1 MLEKYQS
8 INRAH
13 AKKRKGALTKEM
25 LEKAK
30 KLSKAPR
37 TDSYESETAECVPAA
52 ENTQDE
58 DAVDEEESKNKNV
71 CLVLEELVRVFNS
84 IKICIF
90 LIKSLSSVRITTKK
104 IN

>member
-30 KLSKAPR
+30 KLSKVPR
-37 TDSYESETAECVPAA
+37 TESHESETAECVPAT
-52 ENTQDE
+52 ENSQNE
-58 DAVDEEESKNKNV
+58 DAVDEEELKNKKV
-71 CLVLEELVRVFNS
+71 CFFLEELVRFFNS
-84 IKICIF
+84 
-90 LIKSLSSVRITTKK
+90 V
-104 IN
+104 

>member
-30 KLSKAPR
+30 KLSKVPR
-37 TDSYESETAECVPAA
+37 SNSYESETTECVPAA
-52 ENTQDE
+52 ENTQNED

-90 LIKSLSSVRITTKK
+90 SNKNLK
-104 IN
+104 